1 MTAPGSR
8 WGSSSSDVREPGEG
22 DSLKMIPAWAVV
34 LAIAIFVGSMYF
46 FNYTPPRPAAST
58 PAATAQTGQPTTTQ
72 TGLSTEATQAG
83 PAAQGTQAGQAA
95 SPAAPAKPPT
105 PKRPLRPS
113 QEAGR
118 LIFSYTT
125 SAALASY
132 VLLIGYVSR
141 DVKRRHMSAPLWML
155 IVLVMPGG
163 IGAIVYFLLRQ
174 PMMMRCPHCTTELV
188 EGVHFCPQCRF
199 QVAPVCGQCFRGVQI
214 TDAYCPQCGHDMAED
229 PTPSRL
235 RAYSDS

>member
-1 MTAPGSR
+1 MQRGSQWNAGAR
-8 WGSSSSDVREPGEG
+8 EVRDPGEG
-22 DSLKMIPAWAVV
+22 DSLKMIPAWAMILSV
-34 LAIAIFVGSMYF
+34 AIFIGSMYL
-46 FNYTPPRPAAST
+46 FNYTPSRPANSQPANNAQATQTAPGQTATSGTSGQSAPVAGQNGQSVPAPTATTPRPSNQQRRAPRPAA
-58 PAATAQTGQPTTTQ
+58 
-72 TGLSTEATQAG
+72 
-83 PAAQGTQAGQAA
+83 
-95 SPAAPAKPPT
+95 
-105 PKRPLRPS
+105 
-113 QEAGR
+113 EAGH

-141 DVKRRHMSAPLWML
+141 DVKRRHMSASLWVL

-174 PMMMRCPHCTTELV
+174 PLMTRCPHCTTELT

-214 TDAYCPQCGHDMAED
+214 TDAYCPQCGHDVAED
-229 PTPSRL
+229 LAPARL
-235 RAYSDS
+235 RAYADN